1 MRIAQVAPLME
12 SVPPLLYGGTERVVS
27 YLSEELVHQGH
38 DVTLFAS
45 GDSRTSAKL
54 VGYCDMALRLNPVVQ
69 NALPYHLMMLNEVCR
84 QAANFDVIHFHI
96 DLLQFPLIDGFAD
109 RTLTTLHGRLDLP
122 DLKPFYAAF
131 PHIPLVSISDSQ
143 RLPLPSARWAGTVS
157 RASSSTTS
165 ERRRRQ

>member
-12 SVPPLLYGGTERVVS
+12 SLPPCLYGGTERVVS

-45 GDSRTSAKL
+45 GDSRTSATL
-54 VGYCDMALRLNPVVQ
+54 NHCSEMALRLNLAVKD
-69 NALPYHLMMLNEVCR
+69 ALPYHLMMLKEVCR
-84 QAANFDVIHFHI
+84 QADDFDVIHFHI
-96 DLLQFPLIDGFAD
+96 DLLHFPLIGGFDD

-131 PHIPLVSISDSQ
+131 PDIPLFSLS
-143 RLPLPSARWAGTVS
+143 
-157 RASSSTTS
+157 
-165 ERRRRQ
+165 